1 MYADQRCRAAL
12 LILIGTCKTM
22 LSIRLQTSEH
32 NLFLYQTMQG
42 LREKIRFRFAHVDTD
57 GDGVVSFAELKRG
70 FNHESVSA
78 GEAILREMLAA
89 CAAGDREAT
98 SCTQE
103 QMERTL
109 FEWVGSRYAMTSL
122 ALLRAD
128 PQHGF
133 RTVPTQEI
141 EENGPCG
148 PSADTPDGGLE
159 GVKCTMQGAMCFTS
173 DVLVAWSLNAVCQD
187 RTCICEATPETKRLA
202 KLGLMGAA
210 GVSSAKNFSDP
221 GDEVMMPSCGNN
233 WSAFKVVGKIDDVDK
248 TMTDSE
254 GAHMRM
260 ALPHLSPA
268 SFEFLNVSR
277 TLDTEVALYK
287 SAHHRLS
294 KNGAYGKV
302 CMMSWQ
308 ASRSPADMKANLMFS
323 PVPFPY
329 AKPGVRVMV
338 PKGMVIAYESTR
350 GKLKSLFEQECC
362 NADFQADKVVISGH
376 SRGGALAE
384 LQAMDVVSNWEC
396 PSGRDLGARELAV
409 VLVAPLPRMFA
420 HDVVNRLWSCNDA
433 RSCLAGS
440 VVTIVTKG
448 DYAGDLK
455 TSSTSSHSS
464 AGHPSE
470 VARLPCPPTPEGAN
484 YNNSIELFSEHWCHG
499 MYNYVPLVEQK
510 LVGEARWGSSCDGAC
525 GDPNRVVQCNQWV
538 IMADIGCSYAL
549 DRQQR
554 WLRPPTACNASS
566 WLPEEEPC
574 HFDLCTELTRHGCH
588 D

>member
-308 ASRSPADMKANLMFS
+308 ATRSLGDWQTNLMINEM
-323 PVPFPY
+323 PFRY
-329 AKPGVRVMV
+329 AKPGTRVMA
-338 PKGMVIAYESTR
+338 PKGLVLAYESTR
-350 GKLKSLFEQECC
+350 SKLKSLFEQECC
-362 NADFQADKVVISGH
+362 NSDFKADKVIISGH
-376 SRGGALAE
+376 SHGGAMAE
-384 LQAMDVVSNWEC
+384 LQAIDVVSNWEC
-396 PSGRDLGARELAV
+396 PTGRDLGAKELAV
-409 VLVAPLPRMFA
+409 VMVAPHASMWA
-420 HDVVNRLWSCNDA
+420 DDVINQLWSCNDA
-433 RSCLAGS
+433 KSCLPGS
-440 VVTIVTKG
+440 AITIVTHG
-448 DYAGDLK
+448 DYVGDKSHDVLK
-455 TSSTSSHSS
+455 LH
-464 AGHPSE
+464 AAKHPSE
-470 VARLPCPPTPEGAN
+470 VAFLPCPPIPEGAN
-484 YNNSIELFSEHWCHG
+484 YNNSLERYEDFWCHG
-499 MYNYVPLVEQK
+499 MYNYIPLVEQK
-510 LVGEARWGSSCDGAC
+510 LVGEAGWGSSCDGAC
-525 GDPNRVVQCNQWV
+525 GEPNRMMQCNQWV
-538 IMADIGCSYAL
+538 IMGRTGCSYAE
-549 DRQQR
+549 QE
-554 WLRPPTACNASS
+554 WLKPATECPASK
-566 WLPEEEPC
+566 WLPEEERCDC
-574 HFDLCTELTRHGCH
+574 HFDLCTEITNHGCKT
-588 D
+588 